1 MKTPRDNLVGRP
13 RYAGLVLVAIACCTA
28 AAGCM
33 GSWAIRGTRIHYN
46 ESYSHTASQEMLL
59 NIVRMRYGEAP
70 SFLDLP
76 AVVTL
81 TEATAAG
88 VGAQPS
94 DSPLQGTFGGKFT
107 LRDEPTLSYQPRS
120 GDNLAES
127 LIKGF
132 EAELLLDIA
141 PGNDTR
147 TFLLAFVDSING
159 VRNSPTATSPG
170 GRIIEPNDEYRYVV
184 DLIDGLQTRGAL
196 KTRVAE
202 RDVEAHGA
210 VPTRALPVGGKVPG
224 AGMVA
229 AAKKDYVYHVS
240 GEEVTLVKRSRLLA
254 LTIRPEDLDAADVH
268 ELTRILRL
276 EPGRSVYAVKSQEN
290 DKLDYMAESA
300 AGAASIEEPRDTLT
314 LSVRSGYQL
323 LAFLSKGVDVPESHL
338 RRGTVCMFKAPDGRP
353 FDARQIT
360 RGLFKVCVQKHRPLR
375 SDLAVF
381 YRGHWFYIAEDDVMS
396 RSTLSLVKL
405 AIDVQSQSG
414 NAGPVLTLP
423 LN

>member
-13 RYAGLVLVAIACCTA
+13 RCAGLAMGVAALCVA

-76 AVVTL
+76 AVTTL
-81 TEATAAG
+81 TEASTAG
-88 VGAQPS
+88 VGAQPY
-94 DSPLQGTFGGKFT
+94 DSPLQGTFGGGFNLK
-107 LRDEPTLSYQPRS
+107 DEPTLSYQPRS

-127 LIKGF
+127 LTKAF
-132 EAELLLDIA
+132 TAELLLDVA

-170 GRIIEPNDEYRYVV
+170 SRIIEPNDDYRYMV
-184 DLIDGLQTRGAL
+184 DLLDGLQTRGAL
-196 KTRVAE
+196 KTRVAK
-202 RDVEAHGA
+202 RDAEAHGA
-210 VPTRALPVGGKVPG
+210 APTKALPGGGKVPG
-224 AGMVA
+224 VGMVA
-229 AAKKDYVYHVS
+229 AAKKDYFYKVS
-240 GEEVTLVKRSRLLA
+240 GEEVTLVKQSRLLA
-254 LTIRPEDLDAADVH
+254 LTIRPEDLDAADLQEV
-268 ELTRILRL
+268 TRILRL

-290 DKLDYMAESA
+290 DEVDYMAESA
-300 AGAASIEEPRDTLT
+300 GETSSDKLSDTLT
-314 LSVRSGYQL
+314 FNVRSGYQM

-338 RRGTVCMFKAPDGRP
+338 RRGTVCMFQSPDGRP

-375 SDLAVF
+375 SDLAVS
-381 YRGHWFYIAEDDVMS
+381 YRGHWFYIAEDDVQS
-396 RSTLSLVKL
+396 RSTLNLVKL
-405 AIDVQSQSG
+405 AIDLQSQSG
-414 NAGPVLTLP
+414 SAGPVLTLP